1 MEVANLHLEFLP
13 TEYAKKVWTDRYL
26 QSENDEVFKRVAK
39 AVASKDKKLGL
50 TTEEQ
55 EAEFLNLFERG
66 LFIGGGRH
74 LCNMGGTGNNMPGN
88 CFALP
93 IEDSREGIYKTL
105 FEMAEIESKGGGVG
119 VNFAK
124 LRPKGAEVKGS
135 KGKSSGPCAFIDLYN
150 ASISTISQGG
160 CLAKGTKLSTTNG
173 EISIEKLANSDNFK
187 LLIDGEEFESSAWY
201 SGDKECVTLYFNNE
215 RQLTCTLDHPIF
227 TISGVLPAEK
237 CLDKVCYTND
247 GNAVVYYIEQ
257 AGILPTYD
265 FEEKINNFG
274 YANSIKVHNSR
285 RGALIAILDVSHP
298 DIEEFIHA
306 KEDKNRWNNLNISV
320 GIYDEFMEAVYNND
334 NWNLTFNGK
343 VYKTVKAID
352 LWNQICESAAR
363 SGEPGVLFLDTINKD
378 SQLGDAIINTT
389 NPCGEVPL
397 LPYSA
402 CNLGSLILPNFFIN
416 GKLDK
421 KLLASTIR
429 LSVLYLDNLL
439 DVSVWPLAKISET
452 VLDYRILGLG
462 VIGLADLLFLEK
474 IPYGDNFDCLNYVND
489 LISFIYSTALQTS
502 EELASEL
509 GPFPKYD
516 SEIMGYAPR
525 RNAQLMAM
533 APTGTISALYG
544 ASWGIEPYFSQTMI
558 RDERIGKDVVTYQ
571 VLDKYMQEYKELPEY
586 VRFAVGDSNRL
597 TVIDHLAVLKVIA
610 GNIDGAVSKTCN
622 LPKGST
628 YEDVDRVYKY
638 MFNNNIKGGTVYVEG
653 SREVE
658 AVKSVANNFDM
669 GEDED
674 DIDDCIEL
682 VDLIAEPRP
691 RPEVIEGCT
700 YKVKYCF
707 DKPSIY
713 VTINNYEEEP
723 FEIFFSTKDSVIQ
736 EWLDM
741 LARTITAL
749 FRRGISC
756 DFLVKDFMQY
766 SSSQCGGRFR
776 GKYIQSASAAIG
788 MVLKEH
794 LRSLGIM
801 PKDVDVEG
809 IKKMA
814 KEDSFGLVCP
824 ECFERTLVKQGG
836 CSSCL
841 SCGFS
846 KCE

>member
-39 AVASKDKKLGL
+39 AVASKDKKLSL

-93 IEDSREGIYKTL
+93 IKDSREGIYKTL

-119 VNFAK
+119 VNFTS
-124 LRPKGAEVKGS
+124 LRPRGAEVKGS
-135 KGKSSGPCAFIDLYN
+135 KGFASGPCSFIDLYN

-160 CLAKGTKLSTTNG
+160 
-173 EISIEKLANSDNFK
+173 
-187 LLIDGEEFESSAWY
+187 
-201 SGDKECVTLYFNNE
+201 
-215 RQLTCTLDHPIF
+215 
-227 TISGVLPAEK
+227 
-237 CLDKVCYTND
+237 
-247 GNAVVYYIEQ
+247 
-257 AGILPTYD
+257 
-265 FEEKINNFG
+265 
-274 YANSIKVHNSR
+274 SR
-285 RGALIAILDVSHP
+285 RGALIAILDISHP

-306 KEDKNRWNNLNISV
+306 KKDKNRWNNLNISV
-320 GIYDEFMEAVYNND
+320 AISDAFMYAVYED
-334 NWNLTFNGK
+334 AEWDLVFDGT
-343 VYKTVKAID
+343 VYKTIKAND
-352 LWNQICESAAR
+352 LWNQICESAAA
-363 SGEPGVLFLDTINKD
+363 SGEPGVLFLDTINRY
-378 SQLGDAIINTT
+378 SNLGDVLIEAT
-389 NPCGEVPL
+389 NPCFTGDMRLLTNLGERPLDRLVGMKNVYGISKDNYEYPIIVEPSGLRECIRLNLTNGRVLELTPEHIIYTTDGKMEAKDTLGRQLDAVDEVSVESIEAIGEQEVFNFSEPVNHVGYINGCLVSNCGELPL
-397 LPYSA
+397 LPYGA
-402 CNLGSLILPNFFIN
+402 CNLGSLILPNFIVD
-416 GKLDK
+416 GKLDTN
-421 KLLASTIR
+421 LLKHSIR
-429 LSVLYLDNLL
+429 MAVLYLDNLL
-439 DVSVWPLAKISET
+439 DVSVWPLDKIRET

-474 IPYGDNFDCLNYVND
+474 MPYGDNADCLNYVSD

-502 EELASEL
+502 EELAKEL
-509 GPFPKYD
+509 GPFPKYNPD
-516 SEIMGYAPR
+516 VMGYHPR

-558 RDERIGKDVVTYQ
+558 RDERIGKDIVSYQ
-571 VLDKYMQEYKELPEY
+571 ILDKYMKDHTELPDY
-586 VRFAVGDSNRL
+586 ARFAVGDSNRL
-597 TVIDHLAVLKVIA
+597 SVADHLAVLKEVA
-610 GNIDGAVSKTCN
+610 NHIDGAVSKTVN
-622 LPKGST
+622 MPRGST
-628 YEDVDRVYKY
+628 SDDVDMVYRY
-638 MFNNNIKGGTVYVEG
+638 MFNNDIKGGTVYVEG
-653 SREVE
+653 SRELE
-658 AVKSVANNFDM
+658 AVKAVSDTID
-669 GEDED
+669 EDED

>member
-247 GNAVVYYIEQ
+247 GNAAVYYIEQ

-274 YANSIKVHNSR
+274 FANSIKVHNSR

-571 VLDKYMQEYKELPEY
+571 VLDKYP
-586 VRFAVGDSNRL
+586 
-597 TVIDHLAVLKVIA
+597 
-610 GNIDGAVSKTCN
+610 DG
-622 LPKGST
+622 
-628 YEDVDRVYKY
+628 
-638 MFNNNIKGGTVYVEG
+638 F
-653 SREVE
+653 
-658 AVKSVANNFDM
+658 
-669 GEDED
+669 
-674 DIDDCIEL
+674 
-682 VDLIAEPRP
+682 EPW
-691 RPEVIEGCT
+691 C
-700 YKVKYCF
+700 
-707 DKPSIY
+707 
-713 VTINNYEEEP
+713 
-723 FEIFFSTKDSVIQ
+723 
-736 EWLDM
+736 
-741 LARTITAL
+741 TAL
-749 FRRGISC
+749 
-756 DFLVKDFMQY
+756 V
-766 SSSQCGGRFR
+766 
-776 GKYIQSASAAIG
+776 
-788 MVLKEH
+788 
-794 LRSLGIM
+794 
-801 PKDVDVEG
+801 
-809 IKKMA
+809 
-814 KEDSFGLVCP
+814 
-824 ECFERTLVKQGG
+824 
-836 CSSCL
+836 
-841 SCGFS
+841 
-846 KCE
+846 

>member
-247 GNAVVYYIEQ
+247 GNAAVYYIEQ

-274 YANSIKVHNSR
+274 FANSIKVHNSR

-571 VLDKYMQEYKELPEY
+571 VLDKYMQDHKELPEY
-586 VRFAVGDSNRL
+586 VRFAVGGSNRL

-653 SREVE
+653 SRELE
-658 AVKSVANNFDM
+658 AVKSVSDTIDD
-669 GEDED
+669 EDED

-707 DKPSIY
+707 DKPPIY

>member
-788 MVLKEH
+788 MILKEH

>member
-237 CLDKVCYTND
+237 CLDEVCYTND

-274 YANSIKVHNSR
+274 FANSIKVHNSR

-749 FRRGISC
+749 FRRGIPC